1 MNKSRRGS
9 LVVVPNLDYV
19 FSVRVAGLAFDTE
32 RDRQEFLDV
41 GLLVGRVLTL
51 VLRLLVR
58 TVFLSLHQHQ
68 RLDHHPQTLK
78 GGRYRKM
85 DRKNKEVS
93 AVTKLSSCT
102 AVRVMNAQPEAP
114 SVNILET
121 LSVT

>member
-68 RLDHHPQTLK
+68 RFDHHPQTLK
-78 GGRYRKM
+78 GG
-85 DRKNKEVS
+85 E
-93 AVTKLSSCT
+93 
-102 AVRVMNAQPEAP
+102 AQKDG
-114 SVNILET
+114 
-121 LSVT
+121 